1 VRAVV
6 TGATGFVGSHLA
18 ERLVAERLEVD
29 CLVRPT
35 SNLGWLR
42 PLPVR
47 LSETSLFDADGLRR
61 ALGGAEIVFHVAGRI
76 RATDER
82 DYRRDNVLA
91 TERVARACAEAR
103 PAPRR
108 LVVLS
113 SQAAAGPAPP
123 DRPAREDDPP
133 RPVSAYGR
141 SKLAA
146 ERIALG
152 FGDRAE
158 VTVVRP
164 PTVYGPRDRALLP
177 LFRLVRWRIAPRLP
191 GDPVVSIVHVRDL
204 VDCVWR
210 AATVAGAAGRVY
222 FAAADP
228 PAAFSE
234 LVDLVGAA
242 MPARPLG
249 VPVPG
254 PLLLGA
260 GALSGL
266 LNRLRRQPRPFDL
279 AKAREMLRLGWVCS
293 GERAVADLGW
303 RPAVAHRE
311 GLAETAAWYRR
322 QGWL

>member
-18 ERLVAERLEVD
+18 ERLVAERVEVD

-35 SNLGWLR
+35 SSLGWLR

-47 LSETSLFDADGLRR
+47 LHEASLFDPDGLRR
-61 ALGGAEIVFHVAGRI
+61 AVAGAELVFHVAGRI
-76 RATDER
+76 RASD
-82 DYRRDNVLA
+82 DGQYRRDNLLA
-91 TERVARACAEAR
+91 TELVARACLEAE

-108 LVVLS
+108 LIVVS
-113 SQAAAGPAPP
+113 SQAAAGPAPAS
-123 DRPAREDDPP
+123 RPAREDDPP
-133 RPVSAYGR
+133 HPVSAYGR

-146 ERIALG
+146 ERAALALS
-152 FGDRAE
+152 DRLE
-158 VTVVRP
+158 VAVVRP
-164 PTVYGPRDRALLP
+164 PTVYGPRDQAVLP
-177 LFRLVRWRIAPRLP
+177 LFRLVKRRLAPRLP
-191 GDPVVSIVHVRDL
+191 GDPVVSIVHVADL

-210 AATVAGAAGRVY
+210 AAVTPGAAGRVY

-228 PAAFSE
+228 PASFR
-234 LVDLVGAA
+234 DLIGLIGRALGV
-242 MPARPLG
+242 RPL
-249 VPVPG
+249 PVPLPA

-266 LNRLRRQPRPFDL
+266 LNRLLREPRPFDL
-279 AKAREMLRLGWVCS
+279 AKAREMLRVGWVCS
-293 GERAVADLGW
+293 GDRAATELGW
-303 RPAVAHRE
+303 RPRLGHAE